1 MRKLSRTIDISG
13 NHKYVLVPYLNNPSE
28 EIIFGSN
35 KIKEQ
40 CGTMKLQNEEVLLRK
55 HLKP

>member
-13 NHKYVLVPYLNNPSE
+13 NQKYLLVPYLNNPFE
-28 EIIFGSN
+28 ETIFESN

-40 CGTMKLQNEEVLLRK
+40 CGTMKLRNEEVMFRNT
-55 HLKP
+55 